1 MYSLINTSTT
11 NLKLQTERSSRMNY
25 ELETANCTPQYLSKM
40 KESCLC
46 EARTHDFHITARRST
61 DETILNSF
69 YVVFIVLIIFH
80 SRKVYSWSN
89 HIAPTIVREAQTHNL
104 HVTARCSTTSKKKK
118 KEKLSLWGSN
128 SPPSHYSTTL
138 YHTVTAPRTMEGQKH
153 HKLLTA
159 HKGTSWEH
167 VGLAQAHPN
176 DTLEKV
182 DHVGRSRV
190 ED

>member
-61 DETILNSF
+61 DEIILNSF

-89 HIAPTIVREAQTHNL
+89 HIAPIIVFVAQKKTSVRL
-104 HVTARCSTTSKKKK
+104 KLTTFTLQHDALPHQKKKK
-118 KEKLSLWGSN
+118 KRTLGQSVSAYSPIGHTLLFLLSPQGQ
-128 SPPSHYSTTL
+128 
-138 YHTVTAPRTMEGQKH
+138 TM
-153 HKLLTA
+153 L
-159 HKGTSWEH
+159 
-167 VGLAQAHPN
+167 
-176 DTLEKV
+176 
-182 DHVGRSRV
+182 
-190 ED
+190 